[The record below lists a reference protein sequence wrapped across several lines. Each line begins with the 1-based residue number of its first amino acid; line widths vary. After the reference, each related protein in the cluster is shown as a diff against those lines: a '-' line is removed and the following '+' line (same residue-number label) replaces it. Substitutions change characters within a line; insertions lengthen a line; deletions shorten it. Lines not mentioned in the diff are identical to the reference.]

1 MGVGIINF
9 VFAVPAFF
17 TIDRFGRRNLL
28 LVTFPFL
35 ALFQLFS
42 AIAFITNNTRLVI
55 AGLYLFALAYS
66 PGEGPVPFVSVFPHL
81 LSTCKRQSLLTRY
94 RSTLRRACLCT
105 SAILVCSLLTP
116 LSQNPYSC
124 SISHLRNGSSHLGL
138 MAFLLRHRHHLA

>member
-9 VFAVPAFF
+9 AFAVPAFF

-42 AIAFITNNTRLVI
+42 AIAFITHKTRLVI

-66 PGEGPVPFVSVFPHL
+66 PGEGPVPFVSAASL
-81 LSTCKRQSLLTRY
+81 TTSNLRKRAT
-94 RSTLRRACLCT
+94 
-105 SAILVCSLLTP
+105 I
-116 LSQNPYSC
+116 
-124 SISHLRNGSSHLGL
+124 
-138 MAFLLRHRHHLA
+138 F